1 MAEVPGSQATNG
13 PTAIRV
19 AWGPSGTKRRGVHL
33 RLKHPGSARMLAT
46 NVTFN
51 PDCMGR
57 RYTAPAQTVDRAR
70 HDAYRAAV
78 LGGEWAPSR
87 PLAGF
92 AAVYLLWPIVPQL
105 FSDPDVGLDLPRLLH
120 GEQEF
125 WFDRP
130 VRFGE
135 VLVPEGVIT
144 RAEERRGMVF
154 LELTCHGR
162 DAADAEVAHSRS
174 LFLVRG
180 EP

>member
-1 MAEVPGSQATNG
+1 MLT
-13 PTAIRV
+13 PTV
-19 AWGPSGTKRRGVHL
+19 
-33 RLKHPGSARMLAT
+33 
-46 NVTFN
+46 NFN
-51 PDCMGR
+51 PECLGH

-70 HDAYRAAV
+70 HEAYRAAV
-78 LGGEWAPSR
+78 QSGDWQPSR
-87 PLAGF
+87 PLACF

-105 FSDPDVGLDLPRLLH
+105 FSDPEVGLELPRLLH

-130 VRFGE
+130 VSFE
-135 VLVPEGVIT
+135 ESLLPEGVIT

-162 DAADAEVAHSRS
+162 DARGAEVAHSRS